1 MGFKLFNIVYITIE
15 HYTGIEKF
23 NHRTISILESSN
35 LTDQQFI
42 FRSVNTE
49 TERLL
54 IFSIL

>member
-42 FRSVNTE
+42 FRSVNT
-49 TERLL
+49 RN
-54 IFSIL
+54 